1 MNQEVG
7 IVKHVRDFL
16 VIVEGLPT
24 IKIND
29 LVETEGGM
37 GVVSAL
43 LEEQVSVW
51 MLRDTEVKPGQMV
64 KRSAKRLTLNIGEF
78 LLGRAIDPLGIPI
91 DGKRML
97 SEASKSFELE
107 KKAPG
112 ISGRQFIKDQ
122 FDSGILFVDTLLP
135 LGRGQRE
142 LVLGDARSG
151 KTSFLIDLIVNQ
163 KGTGAIC
170 IYASIGKPL
179 TDLKKLLD
187 ILSINKAL
195 EHTVIVGAS
204 SSDPP
209 PLIFIAP
216 KTAFTIAEYFQSK
229 GKHVLLILDDLGNHA
244 KIYREMSLLEGRS
257 PGRESYPGDIFYQQA
272 HLLERAGNFNESEGG
287 GSITAIPV
295 MEVNLA
301 DFTTF
306 IPTNLMAMTDGH
318 ILFTS
323 SLYNR
328 GQRPAIDL
336 SLSVTRVGGQTQ
348 GRVQNALATRVKTV
362 ITQASEFAT
371 LSRFREELPS
381 ETQLILR
388 QKELI
393 EEFLQQDP
401 LTPYSVELQMFLFG
415 LVFTKFLEDKDKHFI
430 RLYKKKLI
438 EAFTKNP
445 KVAAFAKKIPSFTS
459 EQALLTELEELEP
472 TLTEI
477 CSLLNK

>member
-1 MNQEVG
+1 M
-7 IVKHVRDFL
+7 
-16 VIVEGLPT
+16 
-24 IKIND
+24 
-29 LVETEGGM
+29 
-37 GVVSAL
+37 
-43 LEEQVSVW
+43 
-51 MLRDTEVKPGQMV
+51 
-64 KRSAKRLTLNIGEF
+64 
-78 LLGRAIDPLGIPI
+78 
-91 DGKRML
+91 
-97 SEASKSFELE
+97 
-107 KKAPG
+107 
-112 ISGRQFIKDQ
+112 
-122 FDSGILFVDTLLP
+122 DTLLP